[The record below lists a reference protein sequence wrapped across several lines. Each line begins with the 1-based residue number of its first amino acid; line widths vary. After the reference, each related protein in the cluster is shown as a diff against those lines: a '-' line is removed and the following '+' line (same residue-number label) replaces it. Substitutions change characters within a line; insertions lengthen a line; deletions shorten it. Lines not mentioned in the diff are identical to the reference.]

1 MRMIT
6 LGTGHG
12 NFTGTRYK
20 SATLFEIAGR
30 LYLLDCGSPAAAS
43 MRRREIPCRD
53 LWAVF
58 NTHMHLDHIGG
69 LPDLLYAIT
78 RYPVAGQHTDV
89 YLAENRTAELYGFMH
104 AMHLSEHPEYLS
116 FHTVTEGT
124 IFRDGVLSVTAIPT
138 DHIAR
143 PEGSAPVTFAF
154 LLEAEGKRIL
164 YSGDLRSDFADFPE
178 TEADVLVCEATHY
191 RPERAAEVF
200 RTKKYERL
208 IFNHV
213 HDPWHGEEGERKLL
227 SYYTALSCP
236 VEIAH
241 DGDEFDL

>member
-1 MRMIT
+1 
-6 LGTGHG
+6 
-12 NFTGTRYK
+12 
-20 SATLFEIAGR
+20 
-30 LYLLDCGSPAAAS
+30 
-43 MRRREIPCRD
+43 
-53 LWAVF
+53 
-58 NTHMHLDHIGG
+58 
-69 LPDLLYAIT
+69 
-78 RYPVAGQHTDV
+78 
-89 YLAENRTAELYGFMH
+89 MH

-191 RPERAAEVF
+191 RPECAAEVF